1 MARVQTARKS
11 TTGSVCYGRGELSP
25 FCNGIP
31 LVVDISRPVA
41 SGGQVEK
48 LLARAKIPVFKRCP
62 GKKMEGAC
70 VKTGLEQQRSEV
82 NVQIHIGDLMC

>member
-1 MARVQTARKS
+1 MTRVQTTENS
-11 TTGSVCYGRGELSP
+11 TTGSVGYGRGELSS

-48 LLARAKIPVFKRCP
+48 LLARVKFQSSKDVLGKRW
-62 GKKMEGAC
+62 KEFA
-70 VKTGLEQQRSEV
+70 
-82 NVQIHIGDLMC
+82 

>member
-1 MARVQTARKS
+1 M
-11 TTGSVCYGRGELSP
+11 YGRGELSS

-48 LLARAKIPVFKRCP
+48 LLARVKFQSSKDVLGKRW
-62 GKKMEGAC
+62 KEFA
-70 VKTGLEQQRSEV
+70 
-82 NVQIHIGDLMC
+82 

>member
-1 MARVQTARKS
+1 ML
-11 TTGSVCYGRGELSP
+11 CYVRGELSS

-48 LLARAKIPVFKRCP
+48 LLARVKFQSSKDVLGKRW
-62 GKKMEGAC
+62 KDFA
-70 VKTGLEQQRSEV
+70 
-82 NVQIHIGDLMC
+82 

>member
-48 LLARAKIPVFKRCP
+48 LLARVKFQSSKDVL
-62 GKKMEGAC
+62 GKGWKEFA
-70 VKTGLEQQRSEV
+70 
-82 NVQIHIGDLMC
+82 

>member
-1 MARVQTARKS
+1 MARVQTTENS
-11 TTGSVCYGRGELSP
+11 TTGSVLCYVRGELSS

-48 LLARAKIPVFKRCP
+48 LLARVKFQSSKDVLGKRW
-62 GKKMEGAC
+62 KEFA
-70 VKTGLEQQRSEV
+70 
-82 NVQIHIGDLMC
+82 